1 VFWSKYSD
9 SHEDIIKEFKLHEG
23 TGGLTDNANFVRVE
37 ISPKGGKLNTPIKTW
52 KYNLD
57 QSVHPSWYDA
67 EKVEQSCRK
76 ELKAWHEQKVILK
89 DCVELSDGQF
99 YVSDNA
105 TIESVSGNATIE
117 SVSGNATIE
126 YVYDNATIE
135 SVYGNATIKYVYDN
149 ATIKYVYDNATIE
162 SVSGNATIES
172 VYGNATIESVYDN
185 ATIKSVSGNA
195 KMIKVEGSACAI
207 VYTTIDPSCLKSDKA
222 VMIDR
227 SGKAV
232 RVFTGGR
239 ELK

>member
-37 ISPKGGKLNTPIKTW
+37 ISPEVGKLNTPIKTW

-76 ELKAWHEQKVILK
+76 ELKLWHKQKVILK
-89 DCVELSDGQF
+89 DCAELKDGHYHIVGAKNVIIRGNSKAELWENSTAVLWENSTAVLWGNSKVELWENSKAELWGNSTAVLWENSKAELWENSTAELLGNSKAELWENSTAILWENSKAEKVGQE
-99 YVSDNA
+99 A
-105 TIESVSGNATIE
+105 TI
-117 SVSGNATIE
+117 
-126 YVYDNATIE
+126 
-135 SVYGNATIKYVYDN
+135 
-149 ATIKYVYDNATIE
+149 
-162 SVSGNATIES
+162 
-172 VYGNATIESVYDN
+172 
-185 ATIKSVSGNA
+185 
-195 KMIKVEGSACAI
+195 I